1 MDLFNE
7 SSQAVE
13 LNQKKYRVIFKS
25 LEQRGFI
32 LRELKNKKYSGINP
46 KDQKLFM
53 SVGRVYLMDLSDP
66 ESIKDTKL

>member
-1 MDLFNE
+1 M
-7 SSQAVE
+7 
-13 LNQKKYRVIFKS
+13 
-25 LEQRGFI
+25 
-32 LRELKNKKYSGINP
+32 RELKNKKYSGINP